1 MNRTIIHIFV
11 VYVFVFIFIL
21 SCGPLDDGDFWFHLK
36 TGEFI
41 VQNHVIPHT
50 ELFSFTNYGRPWVAH
65 GWLSGL
71 VFYLLYLVGG
81 FNLLIAVFGLLV
93 AITFWITFRRLDAH
107 PIIAGCAVFLGVL
120 SILTNVGVRP
130 RVFTLLFTN
139 IYLAILYRY
148 AYRVDDKKIWWLVP
162 IMVLWANLHGGYLIG
177 LVLIGLTI
185 IGEILDTAISG
196 EPVGPSWPKVRTLI
210 FVLTACFVAVLLNPY
225 GIRLYTFPLKVISS
239 KVFQQV
245 VVDWMSPDFHQ
256 SHLTAFVVLLFLVII
271 ALVFSPKR
279 VRPSELLIFL
289 ATLYASLSAQ
299 RNIIIFVL
307 VAVPLL
313 ANYGH
318 SWLISTS
325 QGNNFLRP
333 PKDSN
338 SRGSTLVTLLA
349 LLPLVFFLIKLKTTV
364 FVPSPEQIKDVPMQA
379 VEYLKERQLTGNTF
393 TEVNIWG
400 GYLIWALPSNPV
412 FIDGRDVYPES
423 FVKEY
428 VQIIQGIPFQEP
440 FQRYHVKIAI
450 VEPESV
456 LNHELRESP
465 EWQQIYQDGIA
476 TVFIAKPDQ

>member
-1 MNRTIIHIFV
+1 
-11 VYVFVFIFIL
+11 
-21 SCGPLDDGDFWFHLK
+21 
-36 TGEFI
+36 
-41 VQNHVIPHT
+41 
-50 ELFSFTNYGRPWVAH
+50 VAH
-65 GWLSGL
+65 GWLSGV
-71 VFYLLYLVGG
+71 VFYLLYSWGG
-81 FNLLIAVFGLLV
+81 FNLLIILFALMVTLAL
-93 AITFWITFRRLDAH
+93 WITFKRLESH
-107 PIIAGCAVFLGVL
+107 PIVGAGAVFLGLL
-120 SILTNVGVRP
+120 SVITNIGVRP
-130 RVFTLLFTN
+130 RVFTFLFTS
-139 IYLAILYRY
+139 LFLTILYRFIH
-148 AYRVDDKKIWWLVP
+148 RVADRRVWWLVP
-162 IMVLWANLHGGYLIG
+162 LMVLWANLHGGYLIG

-196 EPVGPSWPKVRTLI
+196 EPFGPTWPKVRTLI
-210 FVLTACFVAVLLNPY
+210 FVLMACFVAVLLNPY
-225 GIRLYTFPLKVISS
+225 GIRLYTFPLQVLSS

-245 VVDWMSPDFHQ
+245 VVDWMSPNFHQ
-256 SHLTAFVVLLFLVII
+256 SHLTPFVVLLFLTII
-271 ALVFSPKR
+271 ALVLSPKR

-313 ANYGH
+313 ANYGQ
-318 SWLISTS
+318 SWWVSISQANS
-325 QGNNFLRP
+325 FLGP
-333 PKDSN
+333 PKDSY
-338 SRGSTLVTLLA
+338 SRSSTLVTLLA

-364 FVPSPEQIKDVPMQA
+364 FVPSSEQIKDVPVQA

-456 LNHELRESP
+456 LNRELRESP

-476 TVFIAKPDQ
+476 TVFIAKADQ